1 MFHAAHDHRRGACSC
16 DALPK
21 ESIKERKD
29 RVCGAI
35 KESKRMATA
44 DAESGMDR
52 AVRASFDLAPR
63 SFAAAD
69 AADPPRTPLFRNGQ
83 SVCWYWAPWF
93 KDCTKEEMEGR
104 ALQGRTGGKARP
116 TWFAA
121 EILRHV
127 GHTDDMYMGYK
138 TLSHRYNMV

>member
-1 MFHAAHDHRRGACSC
+1 MR
-16 DALPK
+16 
-21 ESIKERKD
+21 ER
-29 RVCGAI
+29 
-35 KESKRMATA
+35 SRMATA
-44 DAESGMDR
+44 DAEAGMAR

-69 AADPPRTPLFRNGQ
+69 PPRPPLFRNGQ

-93 KDCTKEEMEGR
+93 KDCKAEEMV
-104 ALQGRTGGKARP
+104 GRTLRGKNGDNARP

-127 GHTDDMYMGYK
+127 GYNDATFMVYK
-138 TLSHRYNMV
+138 TLGHRYNMD